1 MRILSKSDDFSE
13 IERFAHNEIKILGM
27 IPSVVSYVPPSFEF
41 LGPMTPPVFKPGP
54 STPPVFIIR
63 LTPPAAQHIH

>member
-41 LGPMTPPVFKPGP
+41 LGTTALPVFKQRPTRPPVFKPD
-54 STPPVFIIR
+54 
-63 LTPPAAQHIH
+63 